1 MSVFIHYRGKL
12 TPNADVEPLFDF
24 VRRYGLK
31 NGWKTLEWEETG
43 KTFAAKESGKDPF
56 RPTLAPISQ
65 KGVIINIDNGKAF
78 VPIVVEKSLQTLV
91 MFFPGPGQ
99 AWMMTNNCFVATDTV
114 AIDTHIAVCNLFHQI
129 RKRFVPA
136 LEVRDEGEYFETKDR
151 NRLEKIRRQNVGRL
165 PDEPSLKELRDVY
178 AQAEKLKNPFD
189 NTNSPN

>member
-12 TPNADVEPLFDF
+12 TPNADIEPLFDF

-31 NGWKTLEWEETG
+31 NGWRTLEWEETG
-43 KTFAAKESGKDPF
+43 KTFAAKESGSDPF
-56 RPTLAPISQ
+56 RPTLVAISQ

-99 AWMMTNNCFVATDTV
+99 AWMATNNCFAATDGV
-114 AIDTHIAVCNLFHQI
+114 AIDAHIAICNLFHQI
-129 RKRFVPA
+129 QTRFIPG

-151 NRLEKIRRQNVGRL
+151 NRLEEIRQQRL
-165 PDEPSLKELRDVY
+165 LEPPAEPILEELRNVMD
-178 AQAEKLKNPFD
+178 QAEKLKNPFD